1 MGFRVLK
8 FGGSSVADATAM
20 SRVLDIVGGELA
32 KGRVVLVSSAIS
44 GCTDGLLAC
53 AAGDT
58 SGLPALKERH
68 LAIVRRLFTG
78 GERAD
83 AAAEISRL
91 FDEMEAAPADEKV
104 TFGELL
110 STRILARKLACD
122 GVEVHWADS
131 RKLVV
136 KDDLPEAYRR
146 IRAAAGATSAAV
158 IVAPGFIC
166 CDSSGKVSTLGRGG
180 SDYSA
185 ALYAAALDAE
195 SLQIW
200 TDVPGIMTANPKQV
214 PAARTVPAMSYRA
227 ALEMA
232 EHGAKVLY
240 APTVA
245 PAMEAGIDIE
255 IRNTFA
261 PAGRFTRISARP
273 DSAPWVGVASAGGE
287 ICLVGTPEADFDSIL
302 DTVRDTL
309 RTAGIAPL
317 AVRVDGLNVL
327 MSVRESVGL
336 PALQALHRAFFETRP
351 LREVNLFIAGYGA
364 VGKALSDMVGRTAA
378 TVAERTGK
386 TLRVAGLGDSRRWP
400 PHLMWQRRCL

>member
-20 SRVLDIVGGELA
+20 SRVLDIVGDALDE
-32 KGRVVLVSSAIS
+32 GRVVLVSSAIS

-53 AAGDT
+53 ADGDREREA
-58 SGLPALKERH
+58 ALMDRH

-78 GERAD
+78 AEQAE
-83 AAAEISRL
+83 AAAEVMRL
-91 FDEMEAAPADEKV
+91 FATMEAAPAEEKV

-110 STRILARKLACD
+110 STRILARKLECERIHA
-122 GVEVHWADS
+122 HWVDS
-131 RKLVV
+131 RELVV
-136 KDDLPEAYRR
+136 KDDLPETYRR
-146 IRAAAGATSAAV
+146 IRAAVAATDAPV
-158 IVAPGFIC
+158 VVAPGFIC
-166 CDSSGKVSTLGRGG
+166 CDSYGRICTLGRGG

-185 ALYAAALDAE
+185 ALYAAALGAD

-214 PAARTVPAMSYRA
+214 PAARTIPGMSYRA

-261 PAGRFTRISARP
+261 PAGRFTRISAQP
-273 DSAPWVGVASAGGE
+273 DASPWIGVASQGGE
-287 ICLVGTPEADFDSIL
+287 ICLVGTEEADFSGAA
-302 DTVRDTL
+302 DTVRETL

-317 AVRVDGLNVL
+317 EVRVDGLNLLVR
-327 MSVRESVGL
+327 VREAIEL
-336 PALQALHRAFFETRP
+336 PALSGKPSSFRP
-351 LREVNLFIAGYGA
+351 FRPCTGP
-364 VGKALSDMVGRTAA
+364 SSRPGRCG
-378 TVAERTGK
+378 R
-386 TLRVAGLGDSRRWP
+386 
-400 PHLMWQRRCL
+400 